1 MKRKIDA
8 LQGMASPVEDVHAL
22 QLEKHQAL
30 FPQLGKAIDG
40 LIAADRLSPEIAKAY
55 ALLGR
60 LLVMVRLVAPDC
72 DTPPEAAQA
81 LIAKSLD
88 YPDWEALTAAIRDY
102 RGVVMDQWLA
112 LFGPRDF

>member
-1 MKRKIDA
+1 MEFI
-8 LQGMASPVEDVHAL
+8 VHAL
-22 QLEKHQAL
+22 QLEKHEAL
-30 FPQLGKAIDG
+30 FPQLDDAIDN
-40 LIAADRLSPEIAKAY
+40 LTATKHLPAEFAKAY

-60 LLVMVRLVAPDC
+60 LLVIVRLVAPDC

-88 YPDWEALTAAIRDY
+88 YPDWDSLTAAIRDY
-102 RGVVMDQWLA
+102 RGVVSAEWRR